1 MNLLIS
7 SYSDPYIN
15 LATEE
20 FLLKNC
26 FDNFLFLYIN
36 QPCVV
41 VGKHQI
47 AQKEINSK
55 YTFDNNILIARRL
68 SGGGAV
74 YHDYGNLNFSFVQSV
89 LPNETI
95 SYKNITIPIFNFLL
109 QTGTELVM
117 SDRNDITAK
126 GKKIS
131 GSAMHIFKNRVLA
144 HGTLLIDS
152 SLANLSR
159 SLNGKPEK
167 YIDKSI
173 PSRRSKVTNLTEVNH
188 SIRMD
193 SLLNSLKDYL
203 INENGYIQS
212 SIITDSSLVNIN
224 ELAVNKYSKV
234 DWIYGYSPKYTYST
248 SITWESEKIQ
258 FSIEVEKGIIEKIN
272 IDKMVHQNSDIV
284 LKLNSL
290 IGLQHNYS
298 SMSISP
304 GIQLDN
310 PYFHLILEAMF

>member
-7 SYSDPYIN
+7 SYSNPYIN

-20 FLLKNC
+20 FLLKNRT
-26 FDNFLFLYIN
+26 DNFLFLYIN

-55 YTFDNNILIARRL
+55 YTFDNNIQIARRL

-74 YHDYGNLNFSFVQSV
+74 YHDYGNLNFSFIQSV
-89 LPNETI
+89 LPNENI
-95 SYKNITIPIFNFLL
+95 SYKNITIPILNFLL

-152 SLANLSR
+152 DLANLSK
-159 SLNGKPEK
+159 SLKGNPEK
-167 YIDKSI
+167 YTDKSI
-173 PSRRSKVTNLTEVNH
+173 PSRRSKVTNLTAVNN

-193 SLLNSLKDYL
+193 SLLNSLKEYL
-203 INENGYIQS
+203 IKENGYIQS
-212 SIITDSSLVNIN
+212 SIMTDSSLDIIT
-224 ELAVNKYSKV
+224 ELAINKYSKV
-234 DWIYGYSPKYTYST
+234 DWIYGYSPKYTFST
-248 SITWESEKIQ
+248 SITLDGEKIQ

-272 IDKMVHQNSDIV
+272 IESMDKLNSDIV
-284 LKLNSL
+284 LKLNNL

-304 GIQLDN
+304 GIMNDN
-310 PYFHLILEAMF
+310 PYFQVILDALF

>member
-7 SYSDPYIN
+7 SSSDPYVN

-26 FDNFLFLYIN
+26 TDNFLFLYIN
-36 QPCVV
+36 HPCVV

-55 YTFDNNILIARRL
+55 YTFDNNIQIARRL

-74 YHDYGNLNFSFVQSV
+74 YHDHGNLNFSFVQSV

-95 SYKNITIPIFNFLL
+95 SYKNITTPIFSFLL

-152 SLANLSR
+152 NLTDLSR

-167 YIDKSI
+167 YTDKSI

-188 SIRMD
+188 SIGMD
-193 SLLNSLKDYL
+193 SLVNSLKDYL
-203 INENGYIQS
+203 INGRGYIQS
-212 SIITDSSLVNIN
+212 SIMTDSSLDMIT
-224 ELAVNKYSKV
+224 ELALNKYSKV

-248 SITWESEKIQ
+248 SITLDGEKIQ
-258 FSIEVEKGIIEKIN
+258 FSIEVEKGIIEKIS
-272 IDKMVHQNSDIV
+272 IESMDKLNSYIV
-284 LKLNSL
+284 LKLSNL
-290 IGLQHNYS
+290 IGLQHNYAT
-298 SMSISP
+298 MRISL
-304 GIQLDN
+304 GKLIDN
-310 PYFHLILEAMF
+310 QHFQVILEAMF

>member
-7 SYSDPYIN
+7 SSSDPYIN

-26 FDNFLFLYIN
+26 TDNFLFLYIN

-55 YTFDNNILIARRL
+55 YTFDNNIQIARRL

-74 YHDYGNLNFSFVQSV
+74 YHDHGNLNFSFVQSV

-95 SYKNITIPIFNFLL
+95 SYKNITIPIFKFLL
-109 QTGTELVM
+109 QTGTDLVM
-117 SDRNDITAK
+117 SERNDIMAK

-152 SLANLSR
+152 NLTNLSK
-159 SLNGKPEK
+159 SLKGKPEK
-167 YIDKSI
+167 YSDKSI
-173 PSRRSKVTNLTEVNH
+173 PSRRSKVINLTEVNH
-188 SIRMD
+188 SIGMD
-193 SLLNSLKDYL
+193 SLLNSLKNYL

-212 SIITDSSLVNIN
+212 SIMTDSSFDMIR

-234 DWIYGYSPKYTYST
+234 DWIYGYSPKYTFST
-248 SITWESEKIQ
+248 SIILDGEKIQ
-258 FSIEVEKGIIEKIN
+258 FCIEVEKGIIEKISTESM
-272 IDKMVHQNSDIV
+272 DYLNSAIV
-284 LKLNSL
+284 LKLNNL

-298 SMSISP
+298 TMSISP
-304 GIQLDN
+304 VIQQDN
-310 PYFHLILEAMF
+310 NYFHAIMEAMF

>member
-26 FDNFLFLYIN
+26 TENFLFLYVN
-36 QPCVV
+36 QPSVV

-47 AQKEINSK
+47 AQKEINAK
-55 YTFDNNILIARRL
+55 YTFDNNIKIARRL

-74 YHDYGNLNFSFVQSV
+74 YHDHGNLNFSFVQSV

-95 SYKNITIPIFNFLL
+95 SYKSIVIPIFQFLL
-109 QTGTELVM
+109 RTGTELVM
-117 SDRNDITAK
+117 SDRNDIMAK

-144 HGTLLIDS
+144 HGTLLINS
-152 SLANLSR
+152 NLANLSR

-167 YIDKSI
+167 YTDKSI
-173 PSRRSKVTNLTEVNH
+173 QSRRAKVTNLKEVNH
-188 SIRMD
+188 SIKMD
-193 SLLNSLKDYL
+193 SLLRSLKVYL
-203 INENGYIQS
+203 IKGCGYIQS
-212 SIITDSSLVNIN
+212 SILTDSSIN
-224 ELAVNKYSKV
+224 MITELAVNKYSTI
-234 DWIYGYSPKYTYST
+234 DWIYGYSPKYTFS
-248 SITWESEKIQ
+248 SAITLNGEKIQ

-272 IDKMVHQNSDIV
+272 IESMDKKNSDII
-284 LKLNSL
+284 L
-290 IGLQHNYS
+290 IMNNLVGLQHNYS
-298 SMSISP
+298 SLKIAS
-304 GIQLDN
+304 GIKFDKQ
-310 PYFHLILEAMF
+310 YFPAILEALF